1 MNFTENAK
9 TKFWAD
15 LSNGIKAAFGHGIGE
30 AFHLDQYKMGRFS
43 FTESVTGGAG
53 AVTQLMDKI
62 KASSPVIESVRMTP
76 ISNGY
81 HATYNVSVEFDPVK
95 AESVYSDGKTAY
107 ACVDMDGK
115 KYVVDNDGNK
125 VKQVKDD
132 KEADDYIANLN
143 KSTKSNLKKE
153 ESDDGDTQ
161 PVDVDGFPIELD
173 SVIALA
179 NDALD
184 GTGVTITKE
193 NGQLLVRGSAD
204 LVKPTQEFVPAP
216 YYGAD
221 TIDGGYCDETGDLAL
236 NIPEYPTDYELE
248 QLRSFLISAVNCIID
263 NALCSTEKTCS
274 DDDEWCAAMEEAEPC
289 ESVASQYRFKG
300 ESFVGNDKKK
310 VAVLVKSLL
319 QESVEEGKKVAAK
332 FMGAEM
338 AEGFARKYAPEK
350 VVEKH
355 QAVVT
360 DEMALLD
367 RMHESAM
374 SRAPEKTVEMDSIV
388 AKNMYNKEI

>member
-15 LSNGIKAAFGHGIGE
+15 LSNGIKATFGHGIGE
-30 AFHLDQYKMGRFS
+30 AFHIDQYKSGRFS

-81 HATYNVSVEFDPVK
+81 NATYNVSVEFDPVK
-95 AESVYSDGKTAY
+95 AESVYSDGKNS
-107 ACVDMDGK
+107 VKSFEKDGK
-115 KYVVDNDGNK
+115 KYVVDGDGSAIE
-125 VKQVKDD
+125 VDD
-132 KEADDYIANLN
+132 PDKFMDALN
-143 KSTKSNLKKE
+143 KTTGSSFKKKE
-153 ESDDGDTQ
+153 ELENAVDT
-161 PVDVDGFPIELD
+161 DGFPIELD
-173 SVIALA
+173 AVIALA
-179 NDALD
+179 NDALE
-184 GTGVTITKE
+184 GTGVTIANE
-193 NGQLLVRGSAD
+193 GGQLLVRGSAE

-221 TIDGGYCDETGDLAL
+221 TIDGGYNDETGDLAL

-248 QLRSFLISAVNCIID
+248 ELRSFLVSAVNCIID
-263 NALCSTEKTCS
+263 NALCQKADTCE
-274 DDDEWCAAMEEAEPC
+274 DDEWCAAMEEAEPC

-310 VAVLVKSLL
+310 VATLVKSLL
-319 QESVEEGKKVAAK
+319 QEDVNEAKKVATK
-332 FMGAEM
+332 YMGAEM

-355 QAVVT
+355 QAVIT

-388 AKNMYNKEI
+388 AKNMYNKEK

>member
-15 LSNGIKAAFGHGIGE
+15 LSNGIKATFGHGIGE
-30 AFHLDQYKMGRFS
+30 AFHIDQYKSGRFS

-53 AVTQLMDKI
+53 AVTQLIDKI

-81 HATYNVSVEFDPVK
+81 NATYNVSVEFDPVK
-95 AESVYSDGKTAY
+95 AESVYSDGKNS
-107 ACVDMDGK
+107 VKSFEKDGK
-115 KYVVDNDGNK
+115 KYVVDGDGSAIE
-125 VKQVKDD
+125 VDD
-132 KEADDYIANLN
+132 PDKFMDALN
-143 KSTKSNLKKE
+143 KTTGSSFKKKE
-153 ESDDGDTQ
+153 ELENAVDT
-161 PVDVDGFPIELD
+161 DGFPIELD
-173 SVIALA
+173 AVIALA
-179 NDALD
+179 NDALE
-184 GTGVTITKE
+184 GTGVTIANE
-193 NGQLLVRGSAD
+193 GGQLLVRGSAE

-221 TIDGGYCDETGDLAL
+221 TIDGGYNDETGDLAL

-248 QLRSFLISAVNCIID
+248 ELRSFLVSAVNCIID
-263 NALCSTEKTCS
+263 NALCKADTTTCE
-274 DDDEWCAAMEEAEPC
+274 DDEWCAAMEEAEPC

-310 VAVLVKSLL
+310 VATLVKSLL
-319 QESVEEGKKVAAK
+319 QEDVNEAKKVATK
-332 FMGAEM
+332 YMGAEM

-355 QAVVT
+355 QAVIT

-388 AKNMYNKEI
+388 AKNMYNKEK

>member
-15 LSNGIKAAFGHGIGE
+15 LSNGIKATFGHGIGE
-30 AFHLDQYKMGRFS
+30 AFHIDQYKSGRFS

-81 HATYNVSVEFDPVK
+81 NATYNVSVEFDPVK
-95 AESVYSDGKTAY
+95 AESVYSDGKNS
-107 ACVDMDGK
+107 VKSFEKDGK
-115 KYVVDNDGNK
+115 KYVVDGDGSAIE
-125 VKQVKDD
+125 VDD
-132 KEADDYIANLN
+132 PDKFMDALN
-143 KSTKSNLKKE
+143 KTTGSSFKKKE
-153 ESDDGDTQ
+153 ELENAVDT
-161 PVDVDGFPIELD
+161 DGFPIELD
-173 SVIALA
+173 AVIALA
-179 NDALD
+179 NDALE
-184 GTGVTITKE
+184 GTGVTIANE
-193 NGQLLVRGSAD
+193 GGQLLVRGSAE

-221 TIDGGYCDETGDLAL
+221 TIDGGYNDETGDLAL

-248 QLRSFLISAVNCIID
+248 ELRSFLVSAVNCIID
-263 NALCSTEKTCS
+263 NALCQKADTCE
-274 DDDEWCAAMEEAEPC
+274 DDEWCAAMEEAEPC

-310 VAVLVKSLL
+310 VATLVKSLL
-319 QESVEEGKKVAAK
+319 QEDVNEAKKVATK

-338 AEGFARKYAPEK
+338 AEGFTRKYAPEK

-355 QAVVT
+355 QAVIT

-388 AKNMYNKEI
+388 AKNMYNKEK

>member
-15 LSNGIKAAFGHGIGE
+15 LSNGIKATFGHGIGE
-30 AFHLDQYKMGRFS
+30 AFHIDQYKSGRFS

-81 HATYNVSVEFDPVK
+81 NATYNVSVEFDPVK
-95 AESVYSDGKTAY
+95 AESVYSDGKNS
-107 ACVDMDGK
+107 VKSFEKDGK
-115 KYVVDNDGNK
+115 KYVVDGDGSAIE
-125 VKQVKDD
+125 VDD
-132 KEADDYIANLN
+132 PDKFMDALN
-143 KSTKSNLKKE
+143 KTTGSSFKKKE
-153 ESDDGDTQ
+153 ELENAVDT
-161 PVDVDGFPIELD
+161 DGFPIELD
-173 SVIALA
+173 AVIALA
-179 NDALD
+179 NDALE
-184 GTGVTITKE
+184 GTGVTIANE
-193 NGQLLVRGSAD
+193 GGQLLVRGSAE

-221 TIDGGYCDETGDLAL
+221 TIDGGYNDETGDLAL

-248 QLRSFLISAVNCIID
+248 ELRSFLVSAVNCIID
-263 NALCSTEKTCS
+263 NALCKADTTTCE
-274 DDDEWCAAMEEAEPC
+274 DDEWCAAMEEAEPC

-310 VAVLVKSLL
+310 VATLVKSLL
-319 QESVEEGKKVAAK
+319 QEDVNEAKKVATK
-332 FMGAEM
+332 YMGAEM
-338 AEGFARKYAPEK
+338 AEGFTRKYAPEK

-355 QAVVT
+355 QAVIT

-374 SRAPEKTVEMDSIV
+374 SRAPEKTVEMDSID
-388 AKNMYNKEI
+388 AKNMYNKEK

>member
-15 LSNGIKAAFGHGIGE
+15 LSNGIKATFGHGIGE
-30 AFHLDQYKMGRFS
+30 AFHIDQYKSGRFS

-81 HATYNVSVEFDPVK
+81 NATYNVSVEFDPVK
-95 AESVYSDGKTAY
+95 AESVYSDGKNS
-107 ACVDMDGK
+107 VKSFEKDGK
-115 KYVVDNDGNK
+115 KYVVDGDGSAIE
-125 VKQVKDD
+125 VEDPD
-132 KEADDYIANLN
+132 KFMDALN
-143 KSTKSNLKKE
+143 KTTGSSFKKKE
-153 ESDDGDTQ
+153 ELENAVDT
-161 PVDVDGFPIELD
+161 DGFPIELD
-173 SVIALA
+173 AVIALA
-179 NDALD
+179 NDALE
-184 GTGVTITKE
+184 GTGVTIANE
-193 NGQLLVRGSAD
+193 GGQLLVRGSAE

-221 TIDGGYCDETGDLAL
+221 TIDGGYNDETGDLAL

-248 QLRSFLISAVNCIID
+248 ELRSFLVSAVNCIID
-263 NALCSTEKTCS
+263 NALCQKADTCE
-274 DDDEWCAAMEEAEPC
+274 DDEWCAAMEEAEPC

-310 VAVLVKSLL
+310 VATLVKSLL
-319 QESVEEGKKVAAK
+319 QEDVNEAKKVATK
-332 FMGAEM
+332 YMGAEM
-338 AEGFARKYAPEK
+338 AEGFTRKYAPEK
-350 VVEKH
+350 VVETH
-355 QAVVT
+355 QAVIT

-388 AKNMYNKEI
+388 AKNMYNKEK

>member
-9 TKFWAD
+9 SKFWAD
-15 LSNGIKAAFGHGIGE
+15 LSNGIKTTFGHSIGE
-30 AFHLDQYKMGRFS
+30 AFHISQYKSGRFS
-43 FTESVTGGAG
+43 FTESVAGGVG
-53 AVTQLMDKI
+53 SVIQLIDKI

-81 HATYNVSVEFDPVK
+81 NATYNVSVEFDPVK
-95 AESVYSDGKTAY
+95 AESVYSDGKNS
-107 ACVDMDGK
+107 VKSFEKDGK
-115 KYVVDNDGNK
+115 KYVVDGDGSAIE
-125 VKQVKDD
+125 VDD
-132 KEADDYIANLN
+132 PDKFMDALN
-143 KSTKSNLKKE
+143 KTTGSSFKKKE
-153 ESDDGDTQ
+153 ELENAVDT
-161 PVDVDGFPIELD
+161 DGFPIELD
-173 SVIALA
+173 AVIALA
-179 NDALD
+179 NDALE
-184 GTGVTITKE
+184 GTGVTIANE
-193 NGQLLVRGSAD
+193 GGQLLVRGSAE

-221 TIDGGYCDETGDLAL
+221 TIDGGYNDETGDLAL

-248 QLRSFLISAVNCIID
+248 ELRSFLVSAVNCIID
-263 NALCSTEKTCS
+263 NALCKADTTTCE
-274 DDDEWCAAMEEAEPC
+274 DDEWCAAMEEAEPC

-310 VAVLVKSLL
+310 VATLVKSLL
-319 QESVEEGKKVAAK
+319 QEDVNEAKKVATK
-332 FMGAEM
+332 YMGAEM

-355 QAVVT
+355 QAVIT

-388 AKNMYNKEI
+388 AKNMYNKEK

>member
-15 LSNGIKAAFGHGIGE
+15 LSNGIKATFGHGIGE
-30 AFHLDQYKMGRFS
+30 AFHIDQYKSGRFS

-76 ISNGY
+76 IANGY
-81 HATYNVSVEFDPVK
+81 NATYNVSVEFDPVK

-115 KYVVDNDGNK
+115 KYVVDNNGNK

-132 KEADDYIANLN
+132 KEADAYIANLN

-153 ESDDGDTQ
+153 EELETT
-161 PVDVDGFPIELD
+161 VDEDGFPIQLD

-179 NDALD
+179 NDALE
-184 GTGVTITKE
+184 GTGVTISNE
-193 NGQLLVRGSAD
+193 GGQLLVRGSAE

-221 TIDGGYCDETGDLAL
+221 TIDGGYNDETGDLAL

-248 QLRSFLISAVNCIID
+248 ELRSFLISAVNCIID
-263 NALCSTEKTCS
+263 NALCKADTTTCE
-274 DDDEWCAAMEEAEPC
+274 DDEWCAAMEEAEPC

-300 ESFVGNDKKK
+300 ESFVGNNKGK
-310 VAVLVKSLL
+310 VAVLFKSLL
-319 QESVEEGKKVAAK
+319 QEDVNEAKKVAAK
-332 FMGAEM
+332 YMGAEM

-355 QAVVT
+355 QAVIS

-374 SRAPEKTVEMDSIV
+374 NRAPEKTVEMDSIV
-388 AKNMYNKEI
+388 AKNMYNKEK

>member
-9 TKFWAD
+9 SKFWAD
-15 LSNGIKAAFGHGIGE
+15 LSNGIKATFGHSIGE
-30 AFHLDQYKMGRFS
+30 AFHINQYKSGRFS

-81 HATYNVSVEFDPVK
+81 NATYNVSVEFDPVK
-95 AESVYSDGKTAY
+95 AESVYSDGKNS
-107 ACVDMDGK
+107 VKSFEKDGK
-115 KYVVDNDGNK
+115 KYVVDGDGSAIE
-125 VKQVKDD
+125 VDD
-132 KEADDYIANLN
+132 PDKFMDALN
-143 KSTKSNLKKE
+143 KTTGSSFKKKE
-153 ESDDGDTQ
+153 ELENAVDT
-161 PVDVDGFPIELD
+161 DGFPIELD
-173 SVIALA
+173 AVIALA
-179 NDALD
+179 NDALE
-184 GTGVTITKE
+184 GTGVTIANE
-193 NGQLLVRGSAD
+193 GGQLLVRGSAE

-221 TIDGGYCDETGDLAL
+221 TIDGGYNDETGDLAL

-248 QLRSFLISAVNCIID
+248 ELRSFLVSAVNCIID
-263 NALCSTEKTCS
+263 NALCKADTTTCE
-274 DDDEWCAAMEEAEPC
+274 DDEWCAAMEEAEPC

-310 VAVLVKSLL
+310 VATLVKSLL
-319 QESVEEGKKVAAK
+319 QEDVNEAKKVATK
-332 FMGAEM
+332 YMGAEM
-338 AEGFARKYAPEK
+338 AEGFTRKYAPEK

-355 QAVVT
+355 QAVIT

-388 AKNMYNKEI
+388 AKNMYNKEK

>member
-15 LSNGIKAAFGHGIGE
+15 LSNGIKATFGHGIGE
-30 AFHLDQYKMGRFS
+30 AFHIDQYKSGRFS

-62 KASSPVIESVRMTP
+62 KASSPAIESVRMTP

-81 HATYNVSVEFDPVK
+81 NATYNVSVEFDPVK
-95 AESVYSDGKTAY
+95 AESVYSDGKNS
-107 ACVDMDGK
+107 VKSFEKDGK
-115 KYVVDNDGNK
+115 KYVVDGDGSAIE
-125 VKQVKDD
+125 VEDPD
-132 KEADDYIANLN
+132 KFMDALN
-143 KSTKSNLKKE
+143 KTTGSSFKKKE
-153 ESDDGDTQ
+153 ELEDAVDT
-161 PVDVDGFPIELD
+161 DGFPIELD
-173 SVIALA
+173 AVIALA
-179 NDALD
+179 NDALE
-184 GTGVTITKE
+184 GTGVTIANE
-193 NGQLLVRGSAD
+193 GGQLLVRGSAE

-221 TIDGGYCDETGDLAL
+221 TIDGGYDDETGDLAL

-248 QLRSFLISAVNCIID
+248 ELRSFLVSAVNCIID
-263 NALCSTEKTCS
+263 NALCQKADTCE
-274 DDDEWCAAMEEAEPC
+274 DDEWCAAMEEAEPC

-310 VAVLVKSLL
+310 VATLVKSLL
-319 QESVEEGKKVAAK
+319 QEDVNEAKKVATK
-332 FMGAEM
+332 YMGAEM
-338 AEGFARKYAPEK
+338 AEGFTRKYAPEK

-355 QAVVT
+355 QAVIT

-388 AKNMYNKEI
+388 AKNMYNKEK

>member
-15 LSNGIKAAFGHGIGE
+15 LSNGIKATFGHGIGE
-30 AFHLDQYKMGRFS
+30 AFHIDQYKSGRFS

-81 HATYNVSVEFDPVK
+81 NATYNVSVEFDPVK
-95 AESVYSDGKTAY
+95 AESVYSDGKNS
-107 ACVDMDGK
+107 VKSFEKDGK
-115 KYVVDNDGNK
+115 KYVVDGDGSAIE
-125 VKQVKDD
+125 VDD
-132 KEADDYIANLN
+132 PDKFMDALN
-143 KSTKSNLKKE
+143 KTTGSSFKKKE
-153 ESDDGDTQ
+153 ELENAVDT
-161 PVDVDGFPIELD
+161 DGFPIELD
-173 SVIALA
+173 AVIALA
-179 NDALD
+179 NDALE
-184 GTGVTITKE
+184 GTGVTIANE
-193 NGQLLVRGSAD
+193 GGQLLVRGSAE

-221 TIDGGYCDETGDLAL
+221 TIDGGYNDETGDLAL

-248 QLRSFLISAVNCIID
+248 ELRSFLVSAVNCIID
-263 NALCSTEKTCS
+263 NALCKADTTTTCE
-274 DDDEWCAAMEEAEPC
+274 DDEWCAAMEEAEPC

-310 VAVLVKSLL
+310 VATLVKSLL
-319 QESVEEGKKVAAK
+319 QEDVNEAKKVATK
-332 FMGAEM
+332 YMGAEM
-338 AEGFARKYAPEK
+338 AEGFTRKYAPEK

-355 QAVVT
+355 QAVIT

-388 AKNMYNKEI
+388 AKNMYNKEK

>member
-15 LSNGIKAAFGHGIGE
+15 LSNGIKATFGHGIGE
-30 AFHLDQYKMGRFS
+30 AFHIDQYKSGRFS

-81 HATYNVSVEFDPVK
+81 NATYNVSVEFDPVK
-95 AESVYSDGKTAY
+95 AESVYSDGKNS
-107 ACVDMDGK
+107 VKSFEKDGK
-115 KYVVDNDGNK
+115 KYVVDGDGSAIE
-125 VKQVKDD
+125 VDD
-132 KEADDYIANLN
+132 PDKFMDALN
-143 KSTKSNLKKE
+143 KTTGSSFKKKE
-153 ESDDGDTQ
+153 EFENAVDT
-161 PVDVDGFPIELD
+161 DGFPIELD
-173 SVIALA
+173 AVIALA
-179 NDALD
+179 NDALE
-184 GTGVTITKE
+184 GTGVTIANE
-193 NGQLLVRGSAD
+193 GGQLLVRGSAE

-221 TIDGGYCDETGDLAL
+221 TIDGGYNDETGDLAL

-248 QLRSFLISAVNCIID
+248 ELRSFLVSAVNCIID
-263 NALCSTEKTCS
+263 NALCKADTTTCE
-274 DDDEWCAAMEEAEPC
+274 DDEWCAAMEEAEPC

-310 VAVLVKSLL
+310 VATLVKSLL
-319 QESVEEGKKVAAK
+319 QEDVNEAKKVATK
-332 FMGAEM
+332 YMGAEM
-338 AEGFARKYAPEK
+338 AEGFTRKYAPEK

-355 QAVVT
+355 QAVIT

-388 AKNMYNKEI
+388 AKNMYNKEK

>member
-15 LSNGIKAAFGHGIGE
+15 LSNGIKATFGHGIGE
-30 AFHLDQYKMGRFS
+30 AFHIDQYKSGRFS

-53 AVTQLMDKI
+53 AVTPLMDKI

-81 HATYNVSVEFDPVK
+81 NATYNVSVEFDPIK
-95 AESVYSDGKTAY
+95 AESVYSDGKNS
-107 ACVDMDGK
+107 VKSFEKDGK
-115 KYVVDNDGNK
+115 KYVVDGDGSAIE
-125 VKQVKDD
+125 VDD
-132 KEADDYIANLN
+132 PDKFMDALN
-143 KSTKSNLKKE
+143 KTTGSSFKKKE
-153 ESDDGDTQ
+153 ELENAVDT
-161 PVDVDGFPIELD
+161 DGFPIELD
-173 SVIALA
+173 AVIALA
-179 NDALD
+179 NDALE
-184 GTGVTITKE
+184 GTGVTIANE
-193 NGQLLVRGSAD
+193 GGQLLVRGSAE

-221 TIDGGYCDETGDLAL
+221 TIDGGYNDETGDLAL

-248 QLRSFLISAVNCIID
+248 ELRSFLVSAVNCIID
-263 NALCSTEKTCS
+263 NALCQKADTCE
-274 DDDEWCAAMEEAEPC
+274 DDEWCAAMEEAEPC

-310 VAVLVKSLL
+310 VATLVKSLL
-319 QESVEEGKKVAAK
+319 QEDVNEAKKVATK
-332 FMGAEM
+332 YMGAEM
-338 AEGFARKYAPEK
+338 AEGFTRKYAPEK

-355 QAVVT
+355 QAVIT

-388 AKNMYNKEI
+388 AKNMYNKEK

>member
-15 LSNGIKAAFGHGIGE
+15 LSNGIKATFGHGIGE
-30 AFHLDQYKMGRFS
+30 AFHIDQYKSGRFS

-81 HATYNVSVEFDPVK
+81 NATYNVSVEFDPVK
-95 AESVYSDGKTAY
+95 AESVYSDGKNS
-107 ACVDMDGK
+107 VKSFEKDGK
-115 KYVVDNDGNK
+115 KYVVDGDGSAIE
-125 VKQVKDD
+125 VEDPD
-132 KEADDYIANLN
+132 KFMDALN
-143 KSTKSNLKKE
+143 KTTGSSFKKKE
-153 ESDDGDTQ
+153 EFENAVDT
-161 PVDVDGFPIELD
+161 DGFPIELD
-173 SVIALA
+173 AVIALA
-179 NDALD
+179 NDALE
-184 GTGVTITKE
+184 GTGVTIANE
-193 NGQLLVRGSAD
+193 GGQLLVRGSAE

-221 TIDGGYCDETGDLAL
+221 TIDGGYNDETGDLAL

-248 QLRSFLISAVNCIID
+248 ELRSFLVSAVNCIID
-263 NALCSTEKTCS
+263 NALCKADTTTCE
-274 DDDEWCAAMEEAEPC
+274 DDEWCAAMEEAEPC

-310 VAVLVKSLL
+310 VATLVKSLL
-319 QESVEEGKKVAAK
+319 QEDVNEAKKVATK
-332 FMGAEM
+332 YMGAEM
-338 AEGFARKYAPEK
+338 AEGFTRKYAPEK

-355 QAVVT
+355 QAVIT

-388 AKNMYNKEI
+388 AKNMYNKEK

>member
-15 LSNGIKAAFGHGIGE
+15 LSNGIKATFGHGIGE
-30 AFHLDQYKMGRFS
+30 AFHIDQYKSGRFS

-53 AVTQLMDKI
+53 AVTQLIDKI

-81 HATYNVSVEFDPVK
+81 NATYNVSVEFDPVK
-95 AESVYSDGKTAY
+95 AESVYSDGKNS
-107 ACVDMDGK
+107 VKSFEKDGK
-115 KYVVDNDGNK
+115 KYVVDGDGSAIE
-125 VKQVKDD
+125 VEDPD
-132 KEADDYIANLN
+132 KFMDALN
-143 KSTKSNLKKE
+143 KTTGSSFKKKE
-153 ESDDGDTQ
+153 ELENAVDT
-161 PVDVDGFPIELD
+161 DGFPIELD
-173 SVIALA
+173 AVIALA
-179 NDALD
+179 NDALE
-184 GTGVTITKE
+184 GTGVTIANE
-193 NGQLLVRGSAD
+193 GGQLLVRGSAE

-221 TIDGGYCDETGDLAL
+221 IIDGGYNDETGDLAL

-248 QLRSFLISAVNCIID
+248 ELRSFLVSAVNCIID
-263 NALCSTEKTCS
+263 NALCQKADTCE
-274 DDDEWCAAMEEAEPC
+274 DDEWCAAMEEAEPC

-310 VAVLVKSLL
+310 VATLVKSLL
-319 QESVEEGKKVAAK
+319 QEDVNEAKKVATK
-332 FMGAEM
+332 YMGAEM
-338 AEGFARKYAPEK
+338 AEGFTRKYAPEK

-355 QAVVT
+355 QAVIT

-388 AKNMYNKEI
+388 AKNMYNKEK

>member
-15 LSNGIKAAFGHGIGE
+15 LSKGIKATFGHGIGE
-30 AFHLDQYKMGRFS
+30 AFHIDQYKSGRFS

-81 HATYNVSVEFDPVK
+81 NATYNVSVEFDPVK
-95 AESVYSDGKTAY
+95 AESVYSDGKNS
-107 ACVDMDGK
+107 VKSFEKDGK
-115 KYVVDNDGNK
+115 KYVVDGDGSAIE
-125 VKQVKDD
+125 VDD
-132 KEADDYIANLN
+132 PDKFMDALN
-143 KSTKSNLKKE
+143 KTTGSSFKKKE
-153 ESDDGDTQ
+153 ELENAVDT
-161 PVDVDGFPIELD
+161 DGFPIELD
-173 SVIALA
+173 AVIALA
-179 NDALD
+179 NDALE
-184 GTGVTITKE
+184 GTGVTIANE
-193 NGQLLVRGSAD
+193 GGQLLVRGSAE

-221 TIDGGYCDETGDLAL
+221 TIDGGYNDETGDLAL

-248 QLRSFLISAVNCIID
+248 ELRSFLVSAVNCIID
-263 NALCSTEKTCS
+263 NALCQKADTCE
-274 DDDEWCAAMEEAEPC
+274 DDEWCAAMEEAEPC

-310 VAVLVKSLL
+310 VATLVKSLL
-319 QESVEEGKKVAAK
+319 QEDVNEAKKVATK
-332 FMGAEM
+332 YMGAEM

-355 QAVVT
+355 QAVIT

-388 AKNMYNKEI
+388 AKNMYNKEK

>member
-15 LSNGIKAAFGHGIGE
+15 LSNGIKATFGHGIGE
-30 AFHLDQYKMGRFS
+30 AFHIDQYKAGRFS

-62 KASSPVIESVRMTP
+62 KASSPAIESVHMTP

-81 HATYNVSVEFDPVK
+81 NATYNVSVEFDPVK
-95 AESVYSDGKTAY
+95 AESVYSDGKNS
-107 ACVDMDGK
+107 VKSFEKDGK
-115 KYVVDNDGNK
+115 KYVVDNDGSAIE
-125 VKQVKDD
+125 VEDPD
-132 KEADDYIANLN
+132 KFMDALN
-143 KSTKSNLKKE
+143 KTTGSSFKKKSE
-153 ESDDGDTQ
+153 DAEQVDT
-161 PVDVDGFPIELD
+161 DGFPIDLD
-173 SVIALA
+173 AVIALA
-179 NDALD
+179 NDALE
-184 GTGVTITKE
+184 GTDVTIVSDG
-193 NGQLLVRGSAD
+193 GQLLIRGEAE

-221 TIDGGYCDETGDLAL
+221 TIDGGYNDETGDLAL

-248 QLRSFLISAVNCIID
+248 ELRSFLVSAVNCIID
-263 NALCSTEKTCS
+263 NALCQKADTTCE
-274 DDDEWCAAMEEAEPC
+274 DDEWCAAMEEAEPC

-310 VAVLVKSLL
+310 VATLVKSLL
-319 QESVEEGKKVAAK
+319 QEDVNEAKKVATK
-332 FMGAEM
+332 YMGAEM
-338 AEGFARKYAPEK
+338 AEGFTRKYAPEK

-355 QAVVT
+355 QAVIT

-388 AKNMYNKEI
+388 AKNMYNKEK

>member
-15 LSNGIKAAFGHGIGE
+15 LSNGIKATFGHGIGE
-30 AFHLDQYKMGRFS
+30 AFHIDQYKSGRFS

-81 HATYNVSVEFDPVK
+81 NATYNVSVEFDPVK
-95 AESVYSDGKTAY
+95 AESVYSDGKNS
-107 ACVDMDGK
+107 VKSFEKDGK
-115 KYVVDNDGNK
+115 KYVVDGDGSAIE
-125 VKQVKDD
+125 VDD
-132 KEADDYIANLN
+132 PDKFMDALN
-143 KSTKSNLKKE
+143 KTTGSSFKKKE
-153 ESDDGDTQ
+153 ELENAVDT
-161 PVDVDGFPIELD
+161 DGFPIELD
-173 SVIALA
+173 AVIALA
-179 NDALD
+179 NDALE
-184 GTGVTITKE
+184 GTGVTIANE
-193 NGQLLVRGSAD
+193 GGQLLVRGSAE

-221 TIDGGYCDETGDLAL
+221 TIDGGYNDETGDLAL

-248 QLRSFLISAVNCIID
+248 ELRSFLVSAVNCIID
-263 NALCSTEKTCS
+263 NALCQKADTCE
-274 DDDEWCAAMEEAEPC
+274 DDEWCAAMEEAEPC

-310 VAVLVKSLL
+310 VATLVKSLL
-319 QESVEEGKKVAAK
+319 QEDVNEAKKVATK
-332 FMGAEM
+332 YMGAEM
-338 AEGFARKYAPEK
+338 AEGFTRKYAPEK

-355 QAVVT
+355 QAVIT

-388 AKNMYNKEI
+388 AKNMYNKEK

>member
-15 LSNGIKAAFGHGIGE
+15 LSNGIKATFGHGIGE
-30 AFHLDQYKMGRFS
+30 AFHINQYKSGRFS

-81 HATYNVSVEFDPVK
+81 NATYNVSVEFDPVK
-95 AESVYSDGKTAY
+95 AESVYSDGKNS
-107 ACVDMDGK
+107 VKSFEKDGK
-115 KYVVDNDGNK
+115 KYVVDGDGSAIE
-125 VKQVKDD
+125 VDD
-132 KEADDYIANLN
+132 PDKFMDALN
-143 KSTKSNLKKE
+143 KTTGSSFKKKE
-153 ESDDGDTQ
+153 ELENAVDT
-161 PVDVDGFPIELD
+161 DGFPIELD
-173 SVIALA
+173 AVIALA
-179 NDALD
+179 NDALE
-184 GTGVTITKE
+184 GTGVTIANE
-193 NGQLLVRGSAD
+193 GGQLLVRGSAE

-221 TIDGGYCDETGDLAL
+221 TIDGGYNDETGDLAL

-248 QLRSFLISAVNCIID
+248 ELRSFLVSAVNCIID
-263 NALCSTEKTCS
+263 NALCQKADTCE
-274 DDDEWCAAMEEAEPC
+274 DDEWCAAMEEAEPC

-310 VAVLVKSLL
+310 VATLVKSLL
-319 QESVEEGKKVAAK
+319 QEDVNEARKVATK
-332 FMGAEM
+332 YMGAEM
-338 AEGFARKYAPEK
+338 AEGFTRKYAPEK
-350 VVEKH
+350 VAEKH
-355 QAVVT
+355 QAVIT

-388 AKNMYNKEI
+388 AKNMYNKEK

>member
-15 LSNGIKAAFGHGIGE
+15 LSNGIKATFGHGIGE
-30 AFHLDQYKMGRFS
+30 AFHIDQYKSGRFS

-81 HATYNVSVEFDPVK
+81 NATYNVSVEFDPVK
-95 AESVYSDGKTAY
+95 AESVYSDGKNS
-107 ACVDMDGK
+107 VKSFEKDGK
-115 KYVVDNDGNK
+115 KYVVDGDGSAIE
-125 VKQVKDD
+125 VEDPD
-132 KEADDYIANLN
+132 KFMDALN
-143 KSTKSNLKKE
+143 KTTGSSFKKKE
-153 ESDDGDTQ
+153 ELENAVDT
-161 PVDVDGFPIELD
+161 DGFPIELD
-173 SVIALA
+173 AVIALA
-179 NDALD
+179 NDALE
-184 GTGVTITKE
+184 GTGVTIANE
-193 NGQLLVRGSAD
+193 GGQLLVRGSAE

-221 TIDGGYCDETGDLAL
+221 TIDGGYNDETGDLAL

-248 QLRSFLISAVNCIID
+248 ELRSFLVSAVNCIID
-263 NALCSTEKTCS
+263 NALCQKADTCE
-274 DDDEWCAAMEEAEPC
+274 DDEWCAAMEEAEPC

-310 VAVLVKSLL
+310 VATLVKSLL
-319 QESVEEGKKVAAK
+319 QEDVNEAKKVATK
-332 FMGAEM
+332 YMGAEM
-338 AEGFARKYAPEK
+338 AEGFTRKYAPEK

-355 QAVVT
+355 QAVIT

-388 AKNMYNKEI
+388 AKNMYNKEK

>member
-15 LSNGIKAAFGHGIGE
+15 LSNGIKATFGHGIGE
-30 AFHLDQYKMGRFS
+30 AFHIDQFKSGRFS

-53 AVTQLMDKI
+53 VVTRLMDKI

-81 HATYNVSVEFDPVK
+81 NATYNVSVEFDPVK

-115 KYVVDNDGNK
+115 KYVVDNNGNK

-153 ESDDGDTQ
+153 EELEST
-161 PVDVDGFPIELD
+161 VDEDGFPIELD
-173 SVIALA
+173 SVVALA
-179 NDALD
+179 NEALE
-184 GTGVTITKE
+184 GTGVTIANE
-193 NGQLLVRGSAD
+193 NGQLLVRGSAE

-221 TIDGGYCDETGDLAL
+221 TIDGGYNDETGDLAL
-236 NIPEYPTDYELE
+236 NIPEYPTEYELE
-248 QLRSFLISAVNCIID
+248 ELRSFLISAVNCIID
-263 NALCSTEKTCS
+263 NALCKTS
-274 DDDEWCAAMEEAEPC
+274 DSCEDDEWCAAMEEAEPC

-300 ESFVGNDKKK
+300 ESFVGNNKGK
-310 VAVLVKSLL
+310 VAVLFKSLL
-319 QESVEEGKKVAAK
+319 QEDVNEAKKVATK

-350 VVEKH
+350 VSEKH
-355 QAVVT
+355 QAIVT
-360 DEMALLD
+360 DEMAMLD
-367 RMHESAM
+367 RMHESVM
-374 SRAPEKTVEMDSIV
+374 NRAPEKAIDMDSIV
-388 AKNMYNKEI
+388 AKNMYNKEK

>member
-15 LSNGIKAAFGHGIGE
+15 LSNGIKATFGHGIGE
-30 AFHLDQYKMGRFS
+30 AFHIDQYKSGRFS

-81 HATYNVSVEFDPVK
+81 NATYNVSVEFDPVK
-95 AESVYSDGKTAY
+95 AESVYSDGKNS
-107 ACVDMDGK
+107 VKSFEKDGK
-115 KYVVDNDGNK
+115 KYVVDGDGSAIE
-125 VKQVKDD
+125 VDD
-132 KEADDYIANLN
+132 PDKFMDALN
-143 KSTKSNLKKE
+143 KTTGSSFKKKE
-153 ESDDGDTQ
+153 ELENAVDT
-161 PVDVDGFPIELD
+161 DGFPIELD
-173 SVIALA
+173 AVIALA
-179 NDALD
+179 NDALE
-184 GTGVTITKE
+184 GTGVTIANE
-193 NGQLLVRGSAD
+193 GGQLLVRGSAE

-221 TIDGGYCDETGDLAL
+221 TIDGGYNDETGDLAL

-248 QLRSFLISAVNCIID
+248 ELRSFLVSAVNCIID
-263 NALCSTEKTCS
+263 NALCKADTTTCE
-274 DDDEWCAAMEEAEPC
+274 DDEWCAAMEEAEPC

-310 VAVLVKSLL
+310 VATLVKSLL
-319 QESVEEGKKVAAK
+319 QEDVNEAKKVATK
-332 FMGAEM
+332 YMGAEM
-338 AEGFARKYAPEK
+338 AEGFTRKYAPEK

-355 QAVVT
+355 QAVIT

-388 AKNMYNKEI
+388 AKNMYNKEK

>member
-15 LSNGIKAAFGHGIGE
+15 LSNGIKTTFGHSIGE
-30 AFHLDQYKMGRFS
+30 AFHINQYKSGRFS

-53 AVTQLMDKI
+53 SVIQLIDKI

-81 HATYNVSVEFDPVK
+81 NATYNVSVEFDPVK
-95 AESVYSDGKTAY
+95 AESVYSDGKNS
-107 ACVDMDGK
+107 VKSFEKDGK
-115 KYVVDNDGNK
+115 KYVVDSDGSAIE
-125 VKQVKDD
+125 VDD
-132 KEADDYIANLN
+132 PDKFMDSLN
-143 KSTKSNLKKE
+143 KTTGSSFKKKE
-153 ESDDGDTQ
+153 ELEDAVDT
-161 PVDVDGFPIELD
+161 DGFPIELD
-173 SVIALA
+173 AVIALA
-179 NDALD
+179 NDALE
-184 GTGVTITKE
+184 GTGVTIANE
-193 NGQLLVRGSAD
+193 GGQLLVRGSAE

-221 TIDGGYCDETGDLAL
+221 TIDGGYDDETGDLAL

-263 NALCSTEKTCS
+263 NALCCADKTCA

-310 VAVLVKSLL
+310 VATLVKSLL
-319 QESVEEGKKVAAK
+319 QEDVNEAKKVATK
-332 FMGAEM
+332 YMGAEM
-338 AEGFARKYAPEK
+338 AEGFTRKYAPEK

-355 QAVVT
+355 QAVIT

-388 AKNMYNKEI
+388 AKNMYNKEK